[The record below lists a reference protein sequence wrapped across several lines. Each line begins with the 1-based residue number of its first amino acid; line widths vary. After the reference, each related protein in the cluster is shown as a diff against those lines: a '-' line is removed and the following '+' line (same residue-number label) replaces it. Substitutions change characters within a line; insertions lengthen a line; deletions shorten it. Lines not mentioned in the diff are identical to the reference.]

1 MHWKRKAALIY
12 GGISAGLAFV
22 FVILTSGPQ
31 YSPVARWG
39 GAVWVLL
46 LSLIITMP
54 LVIPLV
60 KGEKLGANGHEH

>member
-1 MHWKRKAALIY
+1 MNWQRKAALIY
-12 GGISAGLAFV
+12 WGISGGLAALFLA
-22 FVILTSGPQ
+22 LTW
-31 YSPVARWG
+31 SPRYTAIARWG

-60 KGEKLGANGHEH
+60 KGERRGG